1 VLMPR
6 VVDAN
11 ILLRF
16 LTNDE
21 PARAAACEALLLRV
35 ESGQE
40 KVFLPDIVIA
50 DIVWTLEKFY
60 QVEKKRINELLN
72 PVLAAEGLICSD
84 KGQILT
90 ALAIYATKNIDWT
103 DAFVAAQMIEKGQH
117 EIYSYDQDFDRLPE
131 IMRLEPKEI

>member
-1 VLMPR
+1 MVMPR

-21 PARAAACEALLLRV
+21 PAQAAACEKLLLRV
-35 ESGQE
+35 EAGQE

-60 QVEKKRINELLN
+60 KVEKKRIMELLN
-72 PVLAAEGLICSD
+72 AVLAAEGLLCNST
-84 KGQILT
+84 GQVLT
-90 ALAIYATKNIDWT
+90 ALTIYTTKNINWI
-103 DAFVAAQMIEKGQH
+103 DAFVAAQMIESGQY
-117 EIYSYDQDFDRLPE
+117 EIYSYDQDFDHLPE
-131 IMRLEPKEI
+131 ITRLEPS